1 MFASP
6 PRVACGSA
14 RCPTG
19 SHRAAG
25 DAPSHATA
33 PPEREA
39 PRSRRDA
46 NRRWLAAVLRATLV
60 RGVGVFG
67 LVTAG
72 MVAVNGGLFR
82 APAAAQAPPAGS
94 QLSPATPAVPAPVN
108 NVLPLLDADKPIFGQ
123 FVNYLGVGSDR
134 ESAVGH
140 AANRDFDFVVY
151 DLEHTP
157 FDIPR
162 LTEYLQ
168 WLLDRRAI
176 AEAGLTATKT
186 VFVRMPVNARETN
199 EWVTKNVLDTGVHGL
214 VFPHTETVEQV
225 LHAIRTMRYPQAPG
239 VADAEP
245 AGIRGASPAIAA
257 RYWGLTSREYQQRAD
272 IWRLDPGG
280 SLIPIFIIEN
290 RTGVENARAIA
301 QALSERNIGAI
312 LWAGSG
318 DMTVSYAGDQAAV
331 AAGLD
336 RVIDAGREFGLPVGI
351 NGTVDLEA
359 RYAQGV
365 RMFVSIGVGGLPPT
379 SDQRQAVGR

>member
-1 MFASP
+1 MSDSP
-6 PRVACGSA
+6 GPGRHRRGS
-14 RCPTG
+14 
-19 SHRAAG
+19 
-25 DAPSHATA
+25 DAPSHEMPSPDGAVPAT
-33 PPEREA
+33 
-39 PRSRRDA
+39 RRDA
-46 NRRWLAAVLRATLV
+46 NRRWLAAVLRATLL
-60 RGVGVFG
+60 RGVVV
-67 LVTAG
+67 LVG
-72 MVAVNGGLFR
+72 AVTLAVEGGLFR
-82 APAAAQAPPAGS
+82 DPAAAQAPAEAP
-94 QLSPATPAVPAPVN
+94 PPVN
-108 NVLPLLDADKPIFGQ
+108 NVLPLLEADKPIFGQ

-168 WLLDRRAI
+168 WLLDRRAV

-272 IWRLDPGG
+272 IWRLDPQG

-301 QALSERNIGAI
+301 QALAERGIGAI

-318 DMTVSYAGDQAAV
+318 DMSVSYAGDQEAL

-351 NGTVDLEA
+351 NGTADLEE

-365 RMFVSIGVGGLPPT
+365 RMFVSIGVGARPPT
-379 SDQRQAVGR
+379 PEQRRAVGR

>member
-1 MFASP
+1 MFASRGRGDRRAGSGARSHETPSAPGVVP
-6 PRVACGSA
+6 P
-14 RCPTG
+14 
-19 SHRAAG
+19 
-25 DAPSHATA
+25 
-33 PPEREA
+33 
-39 PRSRRDA
+39 SRREE
-46 NRRWLAAVLRATLV
+46 NRKWLAAVVRATVRQGAGAFVLASAMLLAMNELV
-60 RGVGVFG
+60 RP
-67 LVTAG
+67 
-72 MVAVNGGLFR
+72 
-82 APAAAQAPPAGS
+82 PAAAPAPPAGS
-94 QLSPATPAVPAPVN
+94 QSSPAPPAPPAPVN
-108 NVLPLLDADKPIFGQ
+108 NVLPLLEADRPIFGQ

-214 VFPHTETVEQV
+214 VFPHTETVQQV
-225 LHAIRTMRYPQAPG
+225 LHAIRSMRYPQAPG
-239 VADAEP
+239 VPDAEP

-272 IWRLDPGG
+272 IWRLDPQG

-301 QALSERNIGAI
+301 QALAERSIGAI

-318 DMTVSYAGDQAAV
+318 DMSVSYAGDQAAV

-336 RVIDAGREFGLPVGI
+336 RVIDAGREFGLPVGF

-365 RMFVSIGVGGLPPT
+365 RMFVSIGVGGQPPT
-379 SDQRQAVGR
+379 PEQRQAVGR

>member
-1 MFASP
+1 MLP
-6 PRVACGSA
+6 PR
-14 RCPTG
+14 RK
-19 SHRAAG
+19 R
-25 DAPSHATA
+25 
-33 PPEREA
+33 PPA
-39 PRSRRDA
+39 RRDG
-46 NRRWLAAVLRATLV
+46 NWSWLAATARAATG
-60 RGVGVFG
+60 RGAITFVVVSVGLLAVQNGNPFRG
-67 LVTAG
+67 PD
-72 MVAVNGGLFR
+72 VAL
-82 APAAAQAPPAGS
+82 AQPAAAQAP
-94 QLSPATPAVPAPVN
+94 PAPVN
-108 NVLPLLDADKPIFGQ
+108 NVLPLLEADKPIFGQ

-140 AANRDFDFVVY
+140 AANRAFDFVVY

-157 FDIPR
+157 FDVPR

-186 VFVRMPVNARETN
+186 VFVRMPVNAREMN

-225 LHAIRTMRYPQAPG
+225 LHAIRSMRYPQAPG

-245 AGIRGASPAIAA
+245 AGIRGSSPAIAA

-272 IWRLDPGG
+272 IWRLDPQG

-318 DMTVSYAGDQAAV
+318 DMSVSYAGDREAL

-351 NGTVDLEA
+351 NGIANLEE

-365 RMFVSIGVGGLPPT
+365 RMFVSIGVGAQPPT
-379 SDQRQAVGR
+379 AEQRQAVGR